1 MIVLQILLKERIL
14 MVGYVRGGL
23 MGDGRFD
30 LLTFGEI
37 MLRLSPPNYE
47 RMTRGDVFDKRA
59 GGSELNVASGVAL
72 LGLRTGVI
80 SRLPQNALGTFIK
93 NRIRFE
99 GVSDDYLIYD
109 ESPEARLGIYYYEN
123 GAAPRKPSIVYD
135 RMNSSITRISLDEIP
150 EDVYT
155 STRMFHT
162 SGISLALNKNTC
174 EVVTEMIK
182 RFKKGGA
189 MVSFDC
195 NYRANLWSEEEARA
209 AIKNI
214 LPYVDILFVSEE
226 TSRRMMQKEGE
237 LSEIMKSY
245 TRDYPVKIVCTT
257 QREVISPRKHNFT
270 STIYDATADEF
281 VTEKP
286 YTDIDVIDRIGSGD
300 AYVSG
305 VLYGILKYNDV
316 KKALS
321 YGNATSSVKN
331 TIPGDLPASDL
342 REIDGIIANHKSVGP
357 VSELNR

>member
-1 MIVLQILLKERIL
+1 MRDEK
-14 MVGYVRGGL
+14 
-23 MGDGRFD
+23 FD

-47 RMTRGDVFDKRA
+47 LMTRGDVFDKRA

-80 SRLPQNALGTFIK
+80 SRLPKNALGTFIK

-109 ESPEARLGIYYYEN
+109 DSPQARLGIYYYEN

-150 EDVYT
+150 DSIYT

-162 SGISLALNKNTC
+162 SGISLALNENTRN
-174 EVVTEMIK
+174 VATEMIK
-182 RFKKGGA
+182 RFKEGGA

-195 NYRANLWSEEEARA
+195 NYRANLWSEEDARNT
-209 AIKNI
+209 IKAI

-226 TSRRMMQKEGE
+226 TSRRMMQKTGD
-237 LSEIMKSY
+237 LSDIMKSY
-245 TRDYPVKIVCTT
+245 TTDYPVKIVCTT

-270 STIYDATADEF
+270 STIYSASEDKFFTD
-281 VTEKP
+281 KP
-286 YTDIDVIDRIGSGD
+286 YTNIDVIDRIGSGD

-305 VLYGILKYNDV
+305 VLYGLLKYNDA
-316 KKALS
+316 KKALY

-331 TIPGDLPASDL
+331 TVPGDLPACDL
-342 REIDGIIANHKSVGP
+342 QTIDSIIKNHHTDGLT
-357 VSELNR
+357 SELNR

>member
-1 MIVLQILLKERIL
+1 MSDKN
-14 MVGYVRGGL
+14 
-23 MGDGRFD
+23 FD
-30 LLTFGEI
+30 LLTLGEI

-47 RMTRGDVFDKRA
+47 RMTRGDIFDKRA

-109 ESPEARLGIYYYEN
+109 ESEDARLGIYYYEN

-135 RMNSSITRISLDEIP
+135 RKNSSMTRISLDEVP

-162 SGISLALNKNTC
+162 SGITLALNKNTC
-174 EVVTEMIK
+174 EVTSEMIK
-182 RFKKGGA
+182 KFKEGGA
-189 MVSFDC
+189 LVSFDC
-195 NYRANLWSEEEARA
+195 NYRANLWSEENARA

-226 TSRRMMQKEGE
+226 TSRRMMQKEGNLE
-237 LSEIMKSY
+237 DIMRSY
-245 TRDYPVKIVCTT
+245 TKEYPVKVVCTT
-257 QREVISPRKHNFT
+257 QRQVISPRKHNFT
-270 STIYDATADEF
+270 STIYDAEKDKF
-281 VTEKP
+281 YTEEP
-286 YTDIDVIDRIGSGD
+286 YKDIDVIDRIGSGD

-305 VLYGILKYNDV
+305 VLYGLLKYNDV
-316 KKALS
+316 EKALE

-342 REIDGIIANHKSVGP
+342 REIDGIIKNHKSVGP
-357 VSELNR
+357 TSELNR

>member
-1 MIVLQILLKERIL
+1 
-14 MVGYVRGGL
+14 
-23 MGDGRFD
+23 MGEKNFD
-30 LLTFGEI
+30 LITLGEI

-47 RMTRGDVFDKRA
+47 RMTRGDIFDKRA

-80 SRLPQNALGTFIK
+80 SKLPQNALGTFIK

-109 ESPEARLGIYYYEN
+109 DSDDARLGIYYYEN

-135 RMNSSITRISLDEIP
+135 RKNSSMTRISLDEIP

-155 STRMFHT
+155 SARMFHT
-162 SGISLALNKNTC
+162 SGITLALNKNTC
-174 EVVTEMIK
+174 EVTTELIK

-189 MVSFDC
+189 LVSFDC

-209 AIKNI
+209 AIKHI

-226 TSRRMMQKEGE
+226 TSRRMMQKEGD
-237 LSEIMKSY
+237 LSDIMKSY
-245 TRDYPVKIVCTT
+245 TTEYPVKVVCTT

-270 STIYDATADEF
+270 STIYDATKDKF
-281 VTEKP
+281 YTEQP
-286 YTDIDVIDRIGSGD
+286 YKDIDVIDRIGSGD

-305 VLYGILKYNDV
+305 VLYGLLKYDDV
-316 KKALS
+316 EKALE

-342 REIDGIIANHKSVGP
+342 REIDSIIKNHKSVGP
-357 VSELNR
+357 TSELNR